1 VDLAS
6 DPGWS
11 SLCKTAA
18 VMTTKALYLALI
30 AIPSLP
36 ALMGAQGDGC
46 AAGSQSP
53 APDVRGTWQIEYDD
67 TIGVELKLGG
77 AVYHAEL
84 GAAGG
89 TVTINHAGQPYSFT
103 LDCARPEIVCPS
115 EAWPTQVVV
124 EQRDVQ
130 HQHQM
135 VVNLPAARCDEPL
148 TQPAPGTCGAGT
160 TNPNCDLVCG
170 GDVTVR
176 TAQAFGVIGEAGQTF
191 RLYLGGGIVTNG
203 LNCAMLGY
211 SVADADL
218 ETSGSAAGGDWEATE
233 MDAGLVT
240 IGYAGGCLFAGT
252 VNNENQ
258 ALLVGAELKF
268 TTGFTGQKR

>member
-1 VDLAS
+1 
-6 DPGWS
+6 
-11 SLCKTAA
+11 
-18 VMTTKALYLALI
+18 MTTKALYLALI
-30 AIPSLP
+30 AIPALP

-46 AAGSQSP
+46 AAGSRSP
-53 APDVRGTWQIEYDD
+53 APDVRGTWNIEYDD
-67 TIGVELKLGG
+67 TIGVEVKLGG

-89 TVTINHAGQPYSFT
+89 TVTINHAGQPYSFA
-103 LDCARPEIVCPS
+103 LDCGRPEIVCPS
-115 EAWPTQVVV
+115 EAWPNQVLI

-135 VVNLPAARCDEPL
+135 VVNLPSAKCDAPL

-160 TNPNCDLVCG
+160 TNPNCDLICG
-170 GDVTVR
+170 GDVSVR
-176 TAQAFGVIGEAGQTF
+176 TSQAFGVIGEAGETF

-218 ETSGSAAGGDWEATE
+218 ETSGVRGEDWEATE
-233 MDAGLVT
+233 MNAGLVT

-252 VNNENQ
+252 INNQNQ

-268 TTGFTGQKR
+268 TTGFTGQKQ